1 MGRIEPTSWCQESWR
16 KRAGESAGWY
26 FSNDRGL
33 GVNKVLNFPPLLMQ
47 PQELDIFGSMQSFA
61 CFYLNYTNLPS
72 RKFGLDDPG
81 TGICTNASAW
91 CNHTLPQPVTPGSDA
106 IGLLDNIFLIC
117 GNRAWKGIPG
127 KAIGGPCTFERLT
140 MFHSFR
146 GNLPSLHKLV

>member
-26 FSNDRGL
+26 FSNDGGL

-61 CFYLNYTNLPS
+61 CFYLNYTNRPS
-72 RKFGLDDPG
+72 RKFGLDVSG
-81 TGICTNASAW
+81 TGIYTNASAW

>member
-61 CFYLNYTNLPS
+61 CFYLNYTNRPS
-72 RKFGLDDPG
+72 RKFGLDVSG
-81 TGICTNASAW
+81 TGIYTNASAW

-117 GNRAWKGIPG
+117 GNSMERNTRQSYRRSLYFRAINYVSLISRKL
-127 KAIGGPCTFERLT
+127 AIFA
-140 MFHSFR
+140 
-146 GNLPSLHKLV
+146 